1 VCCPICQILSR
12 LVRGLLGA
20 IRLPKIDFDCHISHD
35 IALLLRWCLLHE
47 GTSWPLYRIS
57 YQGSLSKNH
66 NTFSPSPPPPAY
78 SYVSL
83 SSPPIPLIYPYR
95 SPSLLS
101 FPFPPLIPPRGLW
114 SDVSSPSGV
123 WASKSHLV
131 HLATNLT
138 SVAGGSNFIVFFS
151 EYQLTRFCAV

>member
-83 SSPPIPLIYPYR
+83 SSSPIPLIYPYR

-101 FPFPPLIPPRGLW
+101 FPFPPNSTQGPVERCELPQWGLGLEIAFGAFSYK
-114 SDVSSPSGV
+114 SDICG
-123 WASKSHLV
+123 WWQQ
-131 HLATNLT
+131 
-138 SVAGGSNFIVFFS
+138 FYCFFS